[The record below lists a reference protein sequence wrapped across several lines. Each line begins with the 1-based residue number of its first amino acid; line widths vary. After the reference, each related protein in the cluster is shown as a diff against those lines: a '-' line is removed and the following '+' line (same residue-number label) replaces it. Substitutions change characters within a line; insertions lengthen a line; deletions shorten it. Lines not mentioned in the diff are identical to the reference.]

1 MATVQQQAAVTDPTP
16 EQRQKII
23 SDSIRGIP
31 DFPKPGILFWDV
43 TTLMLNPTA
52 FKLTIDALYDRYKDQ
67 KVDVVA
73 GVCDRRQQSVRLA
86 RCITTGVCNV
96 QVVTHCTTLL
106 LRAAGFE
113 ARGLIFGAPLALA
126 LGCAFVPLRKPGKLP
141 GGLVISSR
149 VMPLKAQWADVW
161 RALCRW
167 GPFALRQH
175 DTSTQ
180 WPCAKGCTS
189 CANMHAAPL
198 LLCLC
203 PAGETISESY
213 ITEYSTDKIE
223 MHTGAVQ
230 PGQKVVLV
238 SA

>member
-1 MATVQQQAAVTDPTP
+1 MATAQQQQQVAVTDPTP

-73 GVCDRRQQSVRLA
+73 G
-86 RCITTGVCNV
+86 
-96 QVVTHCTTLL
+96 
-106 LRAAGFE
+106 FE

-141 GGLVISSR
+141 G
-149 VMPLKAQWADVW
+149 
-161 RALCRW
+161 
-167 GPFALRQH
+167 
-175 DTSTQ
+175 
-180 WPCAKGCTS
+180 
-189 CANMHAAPL
+189 
-198 LLCLC
+198 
-203 PAGETISESY
+203 ETISESY
-213 ITEYSTDKIE
+213 ITEYSSDKIE

-238 SA
+238 DDLIATGGTLKAGINLMKKVGAEVVEAACVIELPALKGREKLEGLPLFVLIEKEGE

>member
-1 MATVQQQAAVTDPTP
+1 MATEQQQQAAVLADPTP

-73 GVCDRRQQSVRLA
+73 GVSRRAAAVSTDVA
-86 RCITTGVCNV
+86 SPGVMLV
-96 QVVTHCTTLL
+96 AQTAPAH
-106 LRAAGFE
+106 LRPAAGFE

-141 GGLVISSR
+141 GG
-149 VMPLKAQWADVW
+149 A
-161 RALCRW
+161 C
-167 GPFALRQH
+167 F
-175 DTSTQ
+175 
-180 WPCAKGCTS
+180 
-189 CANMHAAPL
+189 
-198 LLCLC
+198 
-203 PAGETISESY
+203 
-213 ITEYSTDKIE
+213 
-223 MHTGAVQ
+223 
-230 PGQKVVLV
+230 
-238 SA
+238 